1 MNVREFLEKR
11 YSVREYDK
19 KGIDPEQIKEI
30 MDYAKKV
37 ETELGESGIKF
48 VIFEDGNSIYEKL
61 NGYAG
66 YAGVM
71 IKSPHY
77 IGVLT
82 DGEDYKT
89 QIMSS
94 YAMEAVVKKVFEM
107 GLGTCWIDFSKASE
121 RLREEISKYDLK
133 NINYAV
139 AIGHPKKES
148 KLKFGYVASTTVSG
162 VSNDPYREIT
172 DLKPHTSGGRLSVE
186 EMVFND
192 QMGTKVSVEELEQRG
207 ISDMLFHIKSA
218 PSAKNL
224 QPWRFILTDGK
235 IVMAVKDP
243 DTKESMTDAGIMMY
257 LFEGMAHDMG
267 IRGKWEILPKEEFE
281 YQGEKFA
288 FVGQFNL

>member
-1 MNVREFLEKR
+1 MNTREFLENR

-19 KGIDPEQIKEI
+19 KAISSEQIKEI
-30 MDYAKKV
+30 MEYAKGV
-37 ETELGESGIKF
+37 EAGLGESGIKF
-48 VIFEDGNSIYEKL
+48 VIFEDGNRIYEKL

-66 YAGVM
+66 YAGIM

-77 IGVLT
+77 MGVLT

-121 RLREEISKYDLK
+121 RLEDEISKYGLK

-148 KLKFGYVASTTVSG
+148 KLKFGYVASTAVSQ

-172 DLKPHTSGGRLSVE
+172 EIKEHTSGGRLSVE
-186 EMVFND
+186 EMVFNGK
-192 QMGTKVSVEELEQRG
+192 MGAKVSIEELEQRG
-207 ISDMLFHIKSA
+207 ISDLMFHIKSA

-224 QPWRFILTDGK
+224 QPWRFIIEDGELA
-235 IVMAVKDP
+235 MAIKDP

-267 IRGKWEILPKEEFE
+267 IKGKWKIQPKEEFE
-281 YQGEKFA
+281 YEGEKFA
-288 FVGQFNL
+288 LVGKFDL

>member
-1 MNVREFLEKR
+1 MNTREFLENR

-19 KGIDPEQIKEI
+19 KAISSEQIKEI
-30 MDYAKKV
+30 MEYAKEV
-37 ETELGESGIKF
+37 EDELGESGIKF

-66 YAGVM
+66 YAGIM
-71 IKSPHY
+71 IRSPHY
-77 IGVLT
+77 MGILT
-82 DGEDYKT
+82 DGEDYNT

-121 RLREEISKYDLK
+121 RLSDEISKYGLK

-148 KLKFGYVASTTVSG
+148 KLKFGYVASTMVSG
-162 VSNDPYREIT
+162 VTNDPYREIT
-172 DLKPHTSGGRLSVE
+172 EIKEHTSGGRLSVE
-186 EMVFND
+186 EMVFNGK
-192 QMGTKVSVEELEQRG
+192 MGTKVSFEELEQRG
-207 ISDMLFHIKSA
+207 ISDLMFHIKSA

-224 QPWRFILTDGK
+224 QPWRFIIEDGK
-235 IVMAVKDP
+235 IAMVVKNP

-267 IRGKWEILPKEEFE
+267 IKGKWKIQPKEEFE
-281 YQGEKFA
+281 YEGEKFA
-288 FVGQFNL
+288 LVGKFDL